1 MDEEKKD
8 TKKPSLFEIATKTRY
23 LALVEK
29 LQRGK
34 PLSRSELSELK
45 RFETSDLPDGV
56 VETVVQ
62 VGKTF
67 GVSER
72 TVYNWLRNGM
82 PVTESGH
89 YDIDAIYAWKIEREA
104 DGKDV
109 GLRQKWETH
118 FRQYKALTAEIE
130 YRRKLGELVTKDE
143 MEQGRVQ
150 RILIIKR
157 ALLGLPAR
165 LAPQVVNLEIKKA
178 EEIIRIRIEEIIG
191 DFARGGD
198 GTGNIE
204 PDNADVVGS

>member
-8 TKKPSLFEIATKTRY
+8 AKKPSLFEIATKTRY

-150 RILIIKR
+150 RILIIKK

-178 EEIIRIRIEEIIG
+178 EEIIRIRIEEIIS